1 MAASTPLS
9 PQLFIS
15 TCNAFLGNAQF
26 ETQMVSAVW
35 TLGLCSGV
43 QSSCWPGLPYL
54 GRLFETCLPAWI
66 KPCHQSTFI
75 CLPLV
80 LSQAAADSSKARV
93 LGARSQAALHSV
105 WVRNR
110 RLIPK
115 SVPASLLVLSNPC
128 DWFIFPLACLS
139 ALFHLVAMKSPRAA
153 SDATCLGFR
162 AASPFDREG
171 CPETVRLWC
180 GSVSCSWVVSWIM
193 GMRPLHLCPSL
204 LLSE

>member
-1 MAASTPLS
+1 MSASTPLS

-128 DWFIFPLACLS
+128 DWFIFSFSLSLCSFPSGCHEKPQGCFWRHMPWFQSCIPLWQGRLPLS
-139 ALFHLVAMKSPRAA
+139 K
-153 SDATCLGFR
+153 
-162 AASPFDREG
+162 
-171 CPETVRLWC
+171 TV
-180 GSVSCSWVVSWIM
+180 V
-193 GMRPLHLCPSL
+193 
-204 LLSE
+204 